1 MAGWHES
8 GRVGE
13 VRDVLM
19 WFADRRHDKKASCMT
34 SIRTWLPSGN
44 CSPLDLSLNWEQR
57 AVGWHMDDV
66 AVDARQEAN
75 S

>member
-19 WFADRRHDKKASCMT
+19 WFADRRRDKKQDDVDSNMT
-34 SIRTWLPSGN
+34 AKGKLFSVGHVSELET
-44 CSPLDLSLNWEQR
+44 E
-57 AVGWHMDDV
+57 VGWHMGV
-66 AVDARQEAN
+66 AGDARQEAN